1 MAVSSAKKQFMIW
14 LVLGEIRGVDCI
26 EKWTK
31 DASLWNSGF
40 YASNIGERMIELD
53 PEGPVSKVFYKD
65 DNEIVWNLLGRP
77 LDIELRNLLQTYFQE
92 WEYAPRSPFC
102 LKF

>member
-14 LVLGEIRGVDCI
+14 LVLGEIRGVECI

-40 YASNIGERMIELD
+40 YASNIGERMIELG

-65 DNEIVWNLLGRP
+65 DYEVVWNFE
-77 LDIELRNLLQTYFQE
+77 LDKLVDQTITPHSVKYFADISKQ
-92 WEYAPRSPFC
+92 
-102 LKF
+102 